1 MRHHPTEIATLR
13 CHSWKIIHEVSA
25 YAVSERLRQ
34 MQEVLAKYDP
44 NQPRVPVGSS
54 AGGQWTSGGGG
65 ATSTGP
71 QSEGTGALD
80 ELISDGFGAARD
92 AVVGIYDAVSDLW
105 KFSVPNPAGVTPDQ
119 VNIFIGGALDRDGFQ
134 PVRGSD
140 ALKRDVYGT
149 NYYATHTQGDQ
160 VSAFIRNLPPNTSV
174 NVIGHSWGGDT
185 AAKIATENS
194 SRISVLVTVDPVSLP
209 ISRPDFGTVRSSVG
223 AWININATNNPNRPN
238 GGGNFW
244 AGIGGAWDDSPHS
257 FSDLFVSAP
266 YNHGDFNAMMH
277 YPFAG
282 SRNVNELLNR
292 GK

>member
-1 MRHHPTEIATLR
+1 MASGFI
-13 CHSWKIIHEVSA
+13 
-25 YAVSERLRQ
+25 VSERLRRLQ
-34 MQEVLAKYDP
+34 AMLVKYSPD
-44 NQPRVPVGSS
+44 QPRVPAGSS
-54 AGGQWTSGGGG
+54 AGGQWTSGGD
-65 ATSTGP
+65 APS
-71 QSEGTGALD
+71 SENDAVDALGELIATGA
-80 ELISDGFGAARD
+80 SAVRD
-92 AVVGIYDAVSDLW
+92 AVVGVYDAVSEMW
-105 KFSVPNPAGVTPDQ
+105 KFPVPNPAGVVPEQ

-134 PVRGSD
+134 PVRSSRVLD
-140 ALKRDVYGT
+140 RDVYGT

-185 AAKIATENS
+185 AAEIATENS

-223 AWININATNNPNRPN
+223 AWININATNNPNKPN

-244 AGIGGAWDDSPHS
+244 AGVGGAWNDSPRG
-257 FSDLFVSAP
+257 FSDLFISAP

-292 GK
+292 AK